1 MELIETR
8 ETIVEKVKESEEF
21 LQTYVCL
28 DSEFD
33 RKAREALIEAKAL
46 IATDDQAAH
55 KKSIS
60 LLKDLG
66 ILSKGYI
73 LVEDFE
79 GKNLEKFVTSVAFSP
94 DGRFIVAAAL
104 SGDIYLLN
112 AHTGKPLPD
121 FKVKHDS
128 LVNDI
133 TFSPDS
139 RYIISA
145 GHDGVIWLWD
155 VSTKK
160 PVAGSEALKARELMS
175 RVASDAML
183 LSRSSYFAKLK
194 ESVGGVAFNPNGRF
208 IVAGCWDKILRLW
221 EMPSGNPVT
230 SFDGK
235 GHTEG
240 VSSVAFS
247 LNRRFI
253 ASGGYDKT
261 VRLWDADTGK
271 PILSFNGKGHTGS
284 VVGVAFSPDSRFIVS
299 AGGVDDKTIRLWDV
313 PNGNPVSGFDGIGHT
328 ERVDDVAFSS
338 DGRLIVSCGHDKTV
352 RLWDANTGKPV
363 LDFNG
368 NVHTDE
374 VHSVAFSPNDR
385 FIVSASKDKTL
396 RLWSRN
402 WITKDK
408 PKQVE
413 TEKTAKTCF
422 VATAVYDSP

>member
-1 MELIETR
+1 
-8 ETIVEKVKESEEF
+8 
-21 LQTYVCL
+21 
-28 DSEFD
+28 
-33 RKAREALIEAKAL
+33 
-46 IATDDQAAH
+46 
-55 KKSIS
+55 
-60 LLKDLG
+60 
-66 ILSKGYI
+66 
-73 LVEDFE
+73 
-79 GKNLEKFVTSVAFSP
+79 
-94 DGRFIVAAAL
+94 
-104 SGDIYLLN
+104 
-112 AHTGKPLPD
+112 
-121 FKVKHDS
+121 
-128 LVNDI
+128 
-133 TFSPDS
+133 
-139 RYIISA
+139 
-145 GHDGVIWLWD
+145 
-155 VSTKK
+155 
-160 PVAGSEALKARELMS
+160 
-175 RVASDAML
+175 
-183 LSRSSYFAKLK
+183 
-194 ESVGGVAFNPNGRF
+194 
-208 IVAGCWDKILRLW
+208 
-221 EMPSGNPVT
+221 
-230 SFDGK
+230 
-235 GHTEG
+235 

-247 LNRRFI
+247 LNGRFI

-284 VVGVAFSPDSRFIVS
+284 VVGVAFSPDSRFIIS

-402 WITKDK
+402 WIIKDK
-408 PKQVE
+408 PKQGE

-422 VATAVYDSP
+422 VATAVYDSPLAKEVLLLKRFRDEILLRSTLGRYFVKTYYKLSPPIAQFIAQHYALKATIRKLMLSPIVWLVRKSFNLNVKVQK